1 MQQLY
6 PNPPQLCKS
15 AVDSAGGAAVSNL
28 PNNWDTLSLGAL
40 WDALNHPSRFATPQS
55 TIDAILCCVRT
66 RGIAALEEPNI
77 IERLSRCDEAAMKQ
91 IRERI
96 ERMREKDLL
105 P

>member
-1 MQQLY
+1 MLLY
-6 PNPPQLCKS
+6 PNPPRPHKP
-15 AVDSAGGAAVSNL
+15 AVDNAGGAAISNL
-28 PNNWDTLSLGAL
+28 PNNWDRMLVGAL

>member
-1 MQQLY
+1 M
-6 PNPPQLCKS
+6 S
-15 AVDSAGGAAVSNL
+15 AL
-28 PNNWDTLSLGAL
+28 PKNWDTLSLGAL

-55 TIDAILCCVRT
+55 TIDAVCYCIRT

-77 IERLSRCDEAAMKQ
+77 KERLASCDAAATKQ

-96 ERMREKDLL
+96 ERMRGKGLL